1 MGDDAKTG
9 ASGEQDDNQ
18 QSQTGHEGQ
27 GDNQADG
34 GSGGD
39 GEEDFGNPSDE
50 ELAKWAPEKV
60 KGYVQKLRKENAKAR
75 AEKKALKQDLTKTA
89 LELDG
94 FKKKVKSV
102 AGDDDGGEGEGDD
115 STPDTSGANYFEWRS
130 QVQELAIEHGIGKES
145 YEYFEHLMEKKAL
158 EQGAAL
164 DDDDVVE
171 VVEKVRS
178 VFGQKKGGST
188 SVGSGGKS
196 KGGAGDGGGN
206 SGADGG
212 DITPEKFSKLSM
224 NDRIALRARNPELY
238 KRVFNEAAAK
248 KLL

>member
-1 MGDDAKTG
+1 MGDDGKTG

-18 QSQTGHEGQ
+18 DQNQRQDGGGEG
-27 GDNQADG
+27 NADG

-39 GEEDFGNPSDE
+39 GEQDYGNPSDE
-50 ELAKWAPEKV
+50 ELAQWAPEKV
-60 KGYVQKLRKENAKAR
+60 KGYVQKLRKQNAKER
-75 AEKKALKQDLTKTA
+75 TEKKQLKQELGKAT
-89 LELDG
+89 LELEG

-102 AGDDDGGEGEGDD
+102 AGEGDD
-115 STPDTSGANYFEWRS
+115 GDGEGGDPEPDTSGANYFEWRS
-130 QVQELAIEHGIGKES
+130 QVQELAIEHGIGKDS

-158 EQGAAL
+158 EQGAAF
-164 DDDDVVE
+164 DDDDVTE

-178 VFGQKKGGST
+178 VFGQKRGGST
-188 SVGSGGKS
+188 SVGSGGKG
-196 KGGAGDGGGN
+196 KGGQADGGN
-206 SGADGG
+206 SGG
-212 DITPEKFSKLSM
+212 DITPESFSKLSM